1 MELQQDKERII
12 MSFFKK
18 HQEDPAEND
27 FSKISQEIKNSPK
40 KLSEAQK
47 LFKNDESLRKKVI
60 DGKTHPGKDDEI
72 KDN

>member
-1 MELQQDKERII
+1 

-18 HQEDPAEND
+18 HQEDPAKND

-47 LFKNDESLRKKVI
+47 LFKDNESLRKKVA
-60 DGKTHPGKDDEI
+60 DRKEQST
-72 KDN
+72 DNK

>member
-1 MELQQDKERII
+1 

-47 LFKNDESLRKKVI
+47 LFKDDESLRKKAF
-60 DGKTHPGKDDEI
+60 DAKEQPNK
-72 KDN
+72 K

>member
-1 MELQQDKERII
+1 
-12 MSFFKK
+12 MSLFKK

-47 LFKNDESLRKKVI
+47 LFKDNESLRKKAF
-60 DGKTHPGKDDEI
+60 DAKKQPDK
-72 KDN
+72 K

>member
-1 MELQQDKERII
+1 

-18 HQEDPAEND
+18 NQEDPAKND

-47 LFKNDESLRKKVI
+47 LFKDNESLRKKVV
-60 DGKTHPGKDDEI
+60 GRPGEDLDVKD
-72 KDN
+72 KK

>member
-1 MELQQDKERII
+1 

-27 FSKISQEIKNSPK
+27 FSKISQELKNSPE

-47 LFKNDESLRKKVI
+47 LFKDNESLRKKVVDI
-60 DGKTHPGKDDEI
+60 TKKQS
-72 KDN
+72 DNK

>member
-1 MELQQDKERII
+1 

-27 FSKISQEIKNSPK
+27 FSKISQELKNSPE

-47 LFKNDESLRKKVI
+47 LFKDNESLRKKVVDI
-60 DGKTHPGKDDEI
+60 TKKQS
-72 KDN
+72 DNR

>member
-1 MELQQDKERII
+1 

-18 HQEDPAEND
+18 HQEDPAKND

-47 LFKNDESLRKKVI
+47 LFKNDESLRKKVV
-60 DGKTHPGKDDEI
+60 DGPNKVAKDDN
-72 KDN
+72 KD

>member
-1 MELQQDKERII
+1 

-27 FSKISQEIKNSPK
+27 FSKISSEIKNNPK

-47 LFKNDESLRKKVI
+47 LFKNDESLRKKVV
-60 DGKTHPGKDDEI
+60 DKKVQSDQ
-72 KDN
+72 

>member
-1 MELQQDKERII
+1 

-27 FSKISQEIKNSPK
+27 FSKISQEIKNSPE

-47 LFKNDESLRKKVI
+47 LFKDNESLRKQVT
-60 DGKTHPGKDDEI
+60 GKKEEP